1 MNQIRLRV
9 RAAVNP
15 VSTAVT
21 RWWCHSAL
29 RHMLTGYG
37 PTARQ
42 RRLVRHGTPVIRH
55 ETQGSRLE
63 PSIGQRAERMKDRA
77 RAIDDL
83 LGPGNRTD
91 ADQIR

>member
-1 MNQIRLRV
+1 MNQIRRRV
-9 RAAVNP
+9 NAAVNP
-15 VSTAVT
+15 VSTAAT

-42 RRLVRHGTPVIRH
+42 RHLIRH
-55 ETQGSRLE
+55 ETQASRFE
-63 PSIGQRAERMKDRA
+63 SSAEQRAERMKRRA

-83 LGPGNRTD
+83 LARDDRGD
-91 ADQIR
+91 AGQIR